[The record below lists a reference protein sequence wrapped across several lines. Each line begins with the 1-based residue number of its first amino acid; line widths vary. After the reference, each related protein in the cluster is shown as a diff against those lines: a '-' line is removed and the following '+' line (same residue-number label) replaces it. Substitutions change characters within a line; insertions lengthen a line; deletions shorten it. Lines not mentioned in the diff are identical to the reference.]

1 MLLKSF
7 ILFIKKLNDNMFKIF
22 KKFLVLLFH
31 ITPNSKIRNILLKR
45 AGYEIGE
52 DVYIPK
58 CLEISDMGSRKNT
71 VSFGGRVSIGP
82 NVTIITDSS
91 PNNSRLISIYPL
103 VSKNV
108 ILKND
113 VWIGAGVIIL
123 PGVTIHECSVIGA
136 GSVVTKDI
144 EAFSIAL
151 GSPAKIVSKI
161 DKQKIV

>member
-1 MLLKSF
+1 MWLKLF
-7 ILFIKKLNDNMFKIF
+7 ILFIKKLNDNMFKIW

-31 ITPNSKIRNILLKR
+31 VTPSSIIRNILLKG
-45 AGYEIGE
+45 AGYEVG
-52 DVYIPK
+52 DDAYIPK
-58 CLEISDMGSRKNT
+58 CLEIADLGSRKRT
-71 VSFGGRVSIGP
+71 VSFGDRVSIGP
-82 NVTIITDSS
+82 NVTIVTDSS

-123 PGVTIHECSVIGA
+123 PGVTIHECSIIGA

-144 EAFSIAL
+144 EAYSIAV

-161 DKQKIV
+161 DKQNIV